1 MQQEYVVEK
10 DGLTLRIN
18 KDKIGE
24 HYSISGGDDRNP
36 TWEEYKAD
44 YEEYF
49 HPHLELLKE
58 AIIQIGWVGMTGE
71 QICNYYHFDFST
83 GEKIAYTWRAWG
95 DLMQAIVDK
104 KEGYMTY
111 YM

>member
-1 MQQEYVVEK
+1 MQEFIIEK
-10 DGLTLRIN
+10 SGLSLRIN
-18 KDKIGE
+18 KDKIDGY
-24 HYSISGGDDRNP
+24 HYISGGDDRNP

-44 YEEYF
+44 YKEYF
-49 HPHLELLKE
+49 HPHLELLKD
-58 AIIQIGWVGMTGE
+58 AIIKIGWLGE
-71 QICNYYHFDFST
+71 KADKICNYYHFDFST
-83 GEKIAYTWRAWG
+83 GERIGFTWRAWG